1 MDGLVQAMLADAK
14 KHLAEEVSEG
24 HIGQAQADAMLAHLE
39 QGFRA
44 MVNGTPRQAMP
55 GPGFGFRQDS
65 DGGSFDGPPTF
76 DDAAA

>member
-1 MDGLVQAMLADAK
+1 
-14 KHLAEEVSEG
+14 
-24 HIGQAQADAMLAHLE
+24 
-39 QGFRA
+39 
-44 MVNGTPRQAMP
+44 VNGTPPQAMP